1 MGSEPQL
8 TTQTLKVLGTLMNN
22 SPDALSGAE
31 IGRVTRLKSGTLYPI
46 LLRLEKAGW
55 LESFWES
62 ETPEE
67 LGRPRRRFYQLT
79 ALGARNARAG
89 VRDLTSVI
97 GGPAWEKR

>member
-1 MGSEPQL
+1 MGTEPQL

-22 SPDALSGAE
+22 SSDALSGAE
-31 IGRVTRLKSGTLYPI
+31 IGRITRLKSGTLYPI

-62 ETPEE
+62 ETPQE
-67 LGRPRRRFYQLT
+67 LGRPRRRFYRLT
-79 ALGARNARAG
+79 GVGAKNARSGLRELRSA
-89 VRDLTSVI
+89 I

>member
-1 MGSEPQL
+1 M

-22 SPDALSGAE
+22 SPDPLSGAE
-31 IGRVTRLKSGTLYPI
+31 IGRFTRLKSGTLYPI

-62 ETPEE
+62 ETPQE

-79 ALGARNARAG
+79 GVGARNAKAG
-89 VRDLTSVI
+89 LRDLTLTI
-97 GGPAWEKR
+97 GGPAWQKR